1 MIRNFL
7 LQFIKR
13 LQYVAE
19 ENKPRAIEFNNDNYQ
34 DLLNVQ
40 ISVVYID
47 GEECEVVLYDE
58 NGNRYRSNY
67 RTSITI
73 ENLYKICPVIHE
85 SLFVCCKWEKGKSFD
100 EAMETPDNFSC
111 SPVLERNGLILGQ
124 HFIPEG
130 WIHFYAGFG
139 SRYFIKTDMFK

>member
-19 ENKPRAIEFNNDNYQ
+19 ENSPRAIEFNNDNYQ

-40 ISVVYID
+40 ISIVYID

-73 ENLYKICPVIHE
+73 ENLYKICPVIQE
-85 SLFVCCKWEKGKSFD
+85 SLFVCCKWEKGKSFSESMD
-100 EAMETPDNFSC
+100 NLDNFSI
-111 SPVLERNGLILGQ
+111 SRVLERNGLILGQ
-124 HFIPEG
+124 HFIPDG
-130 WIHFYAGFG
+130 WIHFYAGCG

>member
-1 MIRNFL
+1 MIHHFL
-7 LQFIKR
+7 LQIIKR
-13 LQYVAE
+13 LQYVTD
-19 ENKPRAIEFNNDNYQ
+19 ENKPSAIEFNNDNYQ

-47 GEECEVVLYDE
+47 GEECVVILYDE

-67 RTSITI
+67 STSITI
-73 ENLYKICPVIHE
+73 ENLYKICPVIQE
-85 SLFVCCKWEKGKSFD
+85 SLFVCCKLEKGKSYS
-100 EAMETPDNFSC
+100 ESMETPDNFSC

>member
-7 LQFIKR
+7 LLFIKR

-19 ENKPRAIEFNNDNYQ
+19 GNKPRAIEFNNDNYQ

-67 RTSITI
+67 STSITI
-73 ENLYKICPVIHE
+73 ENLYKICPVLKE
-85 SLFVCCKWEKGKSFD
+85 SSFVCCKWEKGKSFS
-100 EAMETPDNFSC
+100 ESMENLDNLSC
-111 SPVLERNGLILGQ
+111 SPVLEGNGLALGQ
-124 HFIPEG
+124 HFIPDG
-130 WIHFYAGFG
+130 WIHFYAGLG
-139 SRYFIKTDMFK
+139 TRYFIKTDMFK